1 VQQPV
6 GAICSDAPT
15 SFRVCGTGT
24 LYREAKV
31 SFFLPARSS
40 ELMPNESKSTND
52 IHRSEGMIFESSE
65 GSATA
70 AAATVLDDILCSCP
84 AYPIFCSSCR
94 LLPVENTKSRSAK
107 SPLDKKAAAEVLRIT
122 SNRPQPSYLFSQ
134 DINTISPLLHCQ
146 TSSSTHHCLNC
157 TARYPRYP
165 RRCQHRAS
173 FKSTLCSEFLASR
186 NSEDIKARTP
196 WDPSR
201 PSAGFQ

>member
-1 VQQPV
+1 
-6 GAICSDAPT
+6 
-15 SFRVCGTGT
+15 
-24 LYREAKV
+24 
-31 SFFLPARSS
+31 
-40 ELMPNESKSTND
+40 MPNESKSTND

-134 DINTISPLLHCQ
+134 DINTIRISLP
-146 TSSSTHHCLNC
+146 
-157 TARYPRYP
+157 P
-165 RRCQHRAS
+165 
-173 FKSTLCSEFLASR
+173 KSTSPRCFIARLRRVPITASIVPLVILVILVVASTVHLSNLPFAQ
-186 NSEDIKARTP
+186 NSSLPEIPRISKLERLGTLL
-196 WDPSR
+196 DPQLDSSDRDPFILSR
-201 PSAGFQ
+201 DTFGSAV